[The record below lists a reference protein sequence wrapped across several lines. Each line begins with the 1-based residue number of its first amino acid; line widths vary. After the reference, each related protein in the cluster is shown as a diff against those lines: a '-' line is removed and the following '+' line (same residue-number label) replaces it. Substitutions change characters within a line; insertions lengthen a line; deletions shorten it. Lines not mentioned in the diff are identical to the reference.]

1 MFRVERTRRT
11 GMVRCAVS
19 MILCA
24 SIQQVSA
31 QQPPPQQ
38 LERVEVTGSNIKRI
52 NAETTAPVE
61 VITREQ
67 IVRSG
72 QPTVADLLRNLSANS
87 GGSFGESFSNS
98 FAPGAAGISLRGLG
112 QKTTLVLLNGRR
124 VAGYG
129 FAQNLQESFVDLNA
143 IPSSAVERV
152 DILKDGASAIYGSDA
167 IAGVVNIILRRDYK
181 GVEVGGGSA
190 LGSDGDHSFSV
201 IAGAGDLSSDKFNVF
216 GVLDYYKRDEL
227 MMSDTK
233 FGASRDMRKYA
244 GGRNFNSLTAGGT
257 WRQLSPTNTLTNTY
271 QAIAGCSGTVL
282 NGQQAAAAGLINL
295 TQPFPVDQGGQS
307 QATYNA
313 NLAASSEANTFCTQE
328 TNKFLSALPA
338 TERIGF
344 TSRGLYQVSPTLS
357 AFGEFGLNRNTTT
370 QTFTNPFFAGTVGL
384 SSATGSL
391 LPFTYNINFAPG
403 VAGNPFGTNARY
415 VGSLNDLGTRD
426 AEITSDTLRALG
438 GLSYSVGD
446 WDVESAVGLSRNKA
460 ESLFTNRLTLSG
472 TSAVFNVPTTRQP
485 PIPVST
491 ETDYDLNN
499 PGSNSAA
506 VIDQMRANFARVAKS
521 ELSFIDT
528 KGSTEIESWQLRGG
542 PVGLAVGAEYRRE
555 KLEDRPAEVAARG
568 DILGQ
573 GITATDGQRS
583 NTAVYAEFALP
594 FTKQL
599 EAQVAA
605 RRDQYSD
612 YGSSTTPKIGLKY
625 APSSELAFRANWG
638 KGFRA
643 PTLPEISPSVAT
655 FFTTVEDPQDGALR
669 QVSGVIAGNP
679 TLKAETSR
687 STALGFVLEPNKT
700 FNLSVDAYRIT
711 WNNVVEAPDFQD
723 ILDASCA
730 ADRDEV
736 TDPDCPEVPGVITRD
751 SETNQVTIIQS
762 NYENLESRKISGVDI
777 DARLTLPTET
787 SGRFRLGGKLA
798 YVRSFKEAG
807 VEVAGSN
814 EGSNTIPRFKA
825 SLALDWDKGPWAVTY
840 TAHYTHSYYQE
851 QLAAS
856 YFAEQSPEF
865 QNGVYPERV
874 PSHSTYD
881 LFVGYEVNKNL
892 SMSAS
897 VVNLFDRAPPYDPG
911 ASTTYLY
918 DFSLH
923 DVRGRQLRVNFKY
936 KL

>member
-1 MFRVERTRRT
+1 MFRTKRTRRT

-19 MILCA
+19 MILCTC
-24 SIQQVSA
+24 IQQVSA
-31 QQPPPQQ
+31 QQPPTQQ

-181 GVEVGGGSA
+181 GVEVGGGGA
-190 LGSDGDHSFSV
+190 LGSDGDRSFSV
-201 IAGAGDLSSDKFNVF
+201 IAGAGDLSTDNFNIF

-227 MMSDTK
+227 MMSETK

-257 WRQLSPTNTLTNTY
+257 WRQLSPTNVATNVY
-271 QAIAGCSGTVL
+271 QAISGCTGVVL
-282 NGQQAAAAGLINL
+282 TGPEALEAGLINPA
-295 TQPFPVDQGGQS
+295 TSAAQG
-307 QATYNA
+307 
-313 NLAASSEANTFCTQE
+313 AAGNTFCTQA
-328 TNKFLSALPA
+328 TNQFLSALPA
-338 TERIGF
+338 TERVGF
-344 TSRGLYQVSPTLS
+344 TSRGVYQVSPSVS
-357 AFGEFGLNRNTTT
+357 AFGEFGLNRNTTS

-384 SSATGSL
+384 TPPAL

-403 VAGNPFGTNARY
+403 VAGNPFDTNARY
-415 VGSLNDLGTRD
+415 TGSLNDLGTRNAD
-426 AEITSDTLRALG
+426 ITSDTLRALG
-438 GLSYSVGD
+438 GLNYAVGD
-446 WDVESAVGLSRNKA
+446 WDMESAVGLSRNKA
-460 ESLFTNRLTLSG
+460 ESFFSNRLTLSG
-472 TSAVFNVPTTRQP
+472 TSAVFGVPTTAQP
-485 PIPVST
+485 PIPTST
-491 ETDYDLNN
+491 GSDYDLDN

-506 VIDQMRANFARVAKS
+506 VRDQMRVNFARVAKS

-528 KGSTEIESWQLRGG
+528 KGSTEIASWQLGGG
-542 PVGLAVGAEYRRE
+542 PVGVAVGAEYRRE
-555 KLEDRPAEVAARG
+555 KLADRPAEIAASG

-599 EAQVAA
+599 EAQLAA

-612 YGSSTTPKIGLKY
+612 YGNSTTPKVGLKY
-625 APSSELAFRANWG
+625 TPTSELAFRANWG

-655 FFTTVEDPQDGALR
+655 FFTTVNDPQDGVAR
-669 QVSGVIAGNP
+669 QISGVYAGNP
-679 TLKAETSR
+679 NLKAETSR

-700 FNLSVDAYRIT
+700 FNLSVDAYRINWT
-711 WNNVVEAPDFQD
+711 NVVEAPDFQD
-723 ILDASCA
+723 LLDASCSE
-730 ADRDEV
+730 DRNKVDV
-736 TDPDCPEVPGVITRD
+736 PNCPGVPGVITRD
-751 SETNQVTIIQS
+751 SESNQVTIIQS
-762 NYENLESRKISGVDI
+762 NYENLASRKVSGVDI
-777 DARLTLPTET
+777 DARLMLPTET

-807 VEVAGSN
+807 AEVAGSN
-814 EGSNTIPRFKA
+814 EGSNTIPRIKA
-825 SLALDWDKGPWAVTY
+825 SLALDWDSGPWAVTY
-840 TAHYTHSYYQE
+840 TAHYTHSYHQE
-851 QLAAS
+851 QLASS
-856 YFAEQSPEF
+856 YFTEQSQDF

-892 SMSAS
+892 SMNAS
-897 VVNLFDRAPPYDPG
+897 VVNLFDRTPPYDPG
-911 ASTTYLY
+911 FSTTYLY
-918 DFSLH
+918 DFSLY

>member
-1 MFRVERTRRT
+1 MFRMKRTRRT
-11 GMVRCAVS
+11 GMVRCAVG
-19 MILCA
+19 MILCTC
-24 SIQQVSA
+24 IQQVSA
-31 QQPPPQQ
+31 QQPPAQQ
-38 LERVEVTGSNIKRI
+38 LERVEITGSNIKRI

-61 VITREQ
+61 VITRDQ

-98 FAPGAAGISLRGLG
+98 FAPGAAGVSLRGLG

-152 DILKDGASAIYGSDA
+152 EILKDGASAIYGSDA
-167 IAGVVNIILRRDYK
+167 IAGVINIILRRDYK
-181 GVEVGGGSA
+181 GVEVGGGGA
-190 LGSDGDHSFSV
+190 VGGDGEHSFNLV
-201 IAGAGDLSSDKFNVF
+201 AGMGDLSSDSFNIF

-227 MMSDTK
+227 LMSDTK
-233 FGASRDMRKYA
+233 FGESRDMRKYA

-257 WRQLSPTNTLTNTY
+257 WRQLSPTNTLTNVY
-271 QAIAGCSGTVL
+271 QAISGCTGTVL
-282 NGQQAAAAGLINL
+282 TGPEAIEAGLINPA
-295 TQPFPVDQGGQS
+295 TNAAQG
-307 QATYNA
+307 
-313 NLAASSEANTFCTQE
+313 AAGNTFCTQA
-328 TNKFLSALPA
+328 TNQFLSALPA

-344 TSRGLYQVSPTLS
+344 TSRGLYQVSSTTS
-357 AFGEFGLNRNTTT
+357 AFGEFGLSRNTTS
-370 QTFTNPFFAGTVGL
+370 QTFTNPFFAGSVGL
-384 SSATGSL
+384 SPTAGGL

-415 VGSLNDLGTRD
+415 TGSLNDLGTRNAD
-426 AEITSDTLRALG
+426 ITSDTLRALG
-438 GLSYSVGD
+438 GLRYAVGD
-446 WDVESAVGLSRNKA
+446 WDMESAVGLSNNKV
-460 ESLFTNRLTLSG
+460 ESFNSNRISLSG
-472 TSAVFNVPTTRQP
+472 TSAVFHVPTTPQP
-485 PIPVST
+485 PIPTST
-491 ETDYDLNN
+491 ESDYDLDN
-499 PGSNSAA
+499 PNSNSAA
-506 VIDQMRANFARVAKS
+506 VRDRMRANFARVAKS

-528 KGSTEIESWQLRGG
+528 KGSTEIASWQLPGG
-542 PVGLAVGAEYRRE
+542 PVSVALGAEYRRE
-555 KLEDRPAEVAARG
+555 KLEDRPAEIAASG
-568 DILGQ
+568 NIIGQ
-573 GITATDGQRS
+573 GITATDGERS
-583 NTAVYAEFALP
+583 NSAVYAEFALP

-612 YGSSTTPKIGLKY
+612 YGSSTTPKIGMKY
-625 APSSELAFRANWG
+625 TPSSELAFRANWG

-655 FFTTVEDPQDGALR
+655 FFTTVTDPQDGVAR
-669 QVSGVIAGNP
+669 QISGVYAGNP
-679 TLKAETSR
+679 NLKAETSR

-700 FNLSVDAYRIT
+700 FNISVDVYKLT

-723 ILDASCA
+723 LLDASCSE
-730 ADRDEV
+730 DREPG
-736 TDPDCPEVPGVITRD
+736 TDCPGVPGVITRD
-751 SETNQVTIIQS
+751 PETNQVTIIQS
-762 NYENLESRKISGVDI
+762 NYENLESRKVSGVDI

-807 VEVAGSN
+807 EEVAGSN
-814 EGSNTIPRFKA
+814 EGSNTIPRIKA
-825 SLALDWDKGPWAVTY
+825 SLALDWDSGPWAVTY
-840 TAHYTHSYYQE
+840 TGHYTHSYHQE
-851 QLAAS
+851 LLASS
-856 YFAEQSPEF
+856 YFTQQASTF

-874 PSHSTYD
+874 PSYSTYD

-897 VVNLFDRAPPYDPG
+897 VVNLFDRTPPYDPG
-911 ASTTYLY
+911 FSTTYLY
-918 DFSLH
+918 DFSLY

>member
-1 MFRVERTRRT
+1 MFRIKRTRRI
-11 GMVRCAVS
+11 GIARCAAS
-19 MILCA
+19 LALCA
-24 SIQQVSA
+24 CIQQVSA
-31 QQPPPQQ
+31 QPAAPQ

-52 NAETTAPVE
+52 NAESTAPVE

-124 VAGYG
+124 VTGYG
-129 FAQNLQESFVDLNA
+129 FAQNLQETFVDLNA

-181 GVEVGGGSA
+181 GVEVGGSGA
-190 LGSDGDHSFSV
+190 IGGDSKGEHSFSV
-201 IAGAGDLSSDKFNVF
+201 IGGTGDLSTDKFNVF

-227 MMSDTK
+227 LMSDTK
-233 FGASRDMRKYA
+233 FGATRDMRNYA

-257 WRQLSPTNTLTNTY
+257 WRQLSPTNALTNVF
-271 QAIAGCSGTVL
+271 QAIAGCTGTVMTGPEAL
-282 NGQQAAAAGLINL
+282 AAGLITPANAA
-295 TQPFPVDQGGQS
+295 QG
-307 QATYNA
+307 
-313 NLAASSEANTFCTQE
+313 AAGNTFCTQA
-328 TNKFLSALPA
+328 TNQYLSALPA

-344 TSRGLYQVSPTLS
+344 TSRGLYQLSPTTS

-370 QTFTNPFFAGTVGL
+370 QTFTNPFFAGSVGL
-384 SSATGSL
+384 TPIDGGL
-391 LPFTYNINFAPG
+391 QPFTYNINFAPG

-415 VGSLNDLGTRD
+415 TGSLNDLGTRNAD
-426 AEITSDTLRALG
+426 ITSDTLRAVG
-438 GLSYSVGD
+438 GLRYAFGD
-446 WDVESAVGLSRNKA
+446 WDMESAVGLSKNKA
-460 ESLFTNRLTLSG
+460 ESLFSNRITLSG
-472 TSAVFNVPTTRQP
+472 TSAVFHVPTTPQP
-485 PIPVST
+485 PIPTST
-491 ETDYDLNN
+491 ESDYDLHN
-499 PGSNSAA
+499 PSNNSAA
-506 VIDQMRANFARVAKS
+506 VRDLMRANFTRAAKS
-521 ELSFIDT
+521 QLSFIDT
-528 KGSTEIESWQLRGG
+528 KGSTEISSWQLPGG

-555 KLEDRPAEVAARG
+555 KLQDRPAEVAASG
-568 DILGQ
+568 NIIGQ

-583 NTAVYAEFALP
+583 NSAVYAEFALP
-594 FTKQL
+594 LTKQL

-612 YGSSTTPKIGLKY
+612 YGSSTTPKIGMKY
-625 APSSELAFRANWG
+625 TPSSELAFRANWG

-655 FFTTVEDPQDGALR
+655 FFTTVNDPQDGVAR
-669 QVSGVIAGNP
+669 QISGVYAGNP
-679 TLKAETSR
+679 NLKAETSR
-687 STALGFVLEPNKT
+687 STALGFVLEPNKN
-700 FNLSVDAYRIT
+700 FNISVDVYKLT

-723 ILDASCA
+723 VLDASCDV
-730 ADRDEV
+730 DRDLG
-736 TDPDCPEVPGVITRD
+736 TDPDCPEVDGVITRD
-751 SETNQVTIIQS
+751 SETNQVTIIHS
-762 NYENLESRKISGVDI
+762 NYQNLESRKVSGVDF

-798 YVRSFKEAG
+798 YVRSFKESG
-807 VEVAGSN
+807 EEVAGSN
-814 EGSNTIPRFKA
+814 GGANTIPRIKA
-825 SLALDWDKGPWAVTY
+825 SLALDWDSGPWAVTY
-840 TAHYTHSYYQE
+840 TAHYTHSYHQE
-851 QLAAS
+851 LLASS
-856 YFAEQSPEF
+856 YFTPQASTF

-874 PSHSTYD
+874 PSYSTYD

-897 VVNLFDRAPPYDPG
+897 VMNLFDRTPPYDPG
-911 ASTTYLY
+911 FSATYLY
-918 DFSLH
+918 DFSLY